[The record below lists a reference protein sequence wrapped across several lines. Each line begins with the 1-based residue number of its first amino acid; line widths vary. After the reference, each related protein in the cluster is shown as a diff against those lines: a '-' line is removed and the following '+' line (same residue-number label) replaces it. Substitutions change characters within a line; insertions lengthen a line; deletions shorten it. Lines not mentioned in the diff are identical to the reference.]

1 MGYRHLRCYF
11 WIDWRIPLL
20 RIFQCNQFN
29 SPEKAGLMEE
39 EERERGSVSLRVYLE
54 YMKAYSPILFL
65 VVVILKV
72 VEDISLV
79 GQF

>member
-1 MGYRHLRCYF
+1 
-11 WIDWRIPLL
+11 
-20 RIFQCNQFN
+20 
-29 SPEKAGLMEE
+29 MEE

-54 YMKAYSPILFL
+54 YMKAYSLILFL

-72 VEDISLV
+72 AEDISLV